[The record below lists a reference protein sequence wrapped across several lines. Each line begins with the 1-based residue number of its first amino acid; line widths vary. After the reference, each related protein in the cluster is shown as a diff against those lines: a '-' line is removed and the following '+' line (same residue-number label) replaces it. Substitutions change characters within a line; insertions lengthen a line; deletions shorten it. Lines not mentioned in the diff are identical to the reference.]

1 MTTPKF
7 REGPGEF
14 PMLIFPHTSRLV
26 LLGIFVSL
34 AWLPLA
40 AQTAPASAEP
50 EKTKHPFTAIVG
62 TVWGPD
68 GVPRY
73 GVMVKIRRADD
84 KNVKKSRWEVYSDH
98 RGEFDQRVP
107 LTAADYILWAD
118 LKSYKGP
125 DRKKLQPGDEVK
137 VHVEN
142 NPDQRIQIDTGLHL
156 R

>member
-1 MTTPKF
+1 
-7 REGPGEF
+7 
-14 PMLIFPHTSRLV
+14 MLIFPHTLRLV
-26 LLGIFVSL
+26 LPGLLVSL
-34 AWLPLA
+34 VCFPLV
-40 AQTAPASAEP
+40 AQAPGASSEA

-73 GVMVKIRRADD
+73 GVTVKIRRADD
-84 KNVKKSRWEVYSDH
+84 KNAKKARWEVYSDH

-107 LTAADYILWAD
+107 LTAAEYIVWAD

-125 DRKKLQPGDEVK
+125 DRKKLQPGNEVK
-137 VHVEN
+137 VRVEN

-156 R
+156 TW

>member
-7 REGPGEF
+7 CLSQKAAFPG
-14 PMLIFPHTSRLV
+14 ISRVV
-26 LLGIFVSL
+26 LLGLIFSL
-34 AWLPLA
+34 LGVPLSSQA
-40 AQTAPASAEP
+40 TGGGSGEDQ
-50 EKTKHPFTAIVG
+50 TKHPFTAIVG

-73 GVMVKIRRADD
+73 GVTVKIRRADD
-84 KNVKKSRWEVYSDH
+84 KNPKKARWEVYSDH

-107 LTAADYILWAD
+107 LTTADYILWAD
-118 LKSYKGP
+118 LKGYKGQ

-156 R
+156 K

>member
-1 MTTPKF
+1 VTTPKF
-7 REGPGEF
+7 CLSQKAAFPG
-14 PMLIFPHTSRLV
+14 ISRVV
-26 LLGIFVSL
+26 LLGLIFSL
-34 AWLPLA
+34 LGVPLSSQA
-40 AQTAPASAEP
+40 TGGGEDQ
-50 EKTKHPFTAIVG
+50 TKHPFTAIVG

-73 GVMVKIRRADD
+73 GVTVKIRRADD
-84 KNVKKSRWEVYSDH
+84 KNPKKARWEVYSDH

-107 LTAADYILWAD
+107 LTTADYILWAD
-118 LKSYKGP
+118 LKGYKGQ

-156 R
+156 K